1 MKFMWGAALAAHQCE
16 GAWDVDGKGVSV
28 SDILTSSKHNQN
40 REIHLDM
47 QSDVYYPSHDAVDFY
62 HTYKEDIKLF
72 AEMGMNSLR
81 ISLAW
86 TRIFPKGDEEQP
98 NEKGLQFYDDLI
110 DELKKYDIEPVVTLL
125 HNDMPLH
132 LATAYGG
139 WKNKKVIDFFSH
151 YCETVYERYKN
162 KVTYWLTFNEIN
174 NMLKYEYQLLPYL
187 SGGLILDEE
196 DADEGEIYQTMH
208 NQFVASAQAV
218 ITGHRINK
226 NFQIGSMTGFILV
239 YPNSCNPLDTI
250 ETFPSYRNLYFCTDV
265 QARGYYPTYI
275 KKYWE
280 RKNIQFDT
288 TEEEMQILKDGVVDY
303 LGFSYYMSETLSA
316 SKDVE
321 KKKDAAKILKGV
333 NNPYL
338 ESSQWGWTVD
348 PVGLRIVLNKLYE
361 RYQKPLFIVECGLG
375 AIDEVSEDGKIHDDY
390 RIDYLK
396 NHIEEMQKAM
406 EIDGVEVM
414 GFLPWSAMDIISAST
429 GEMRKRYGFVYVDK
443 DDDGNGSLKRIRK
456 DSFYWFKDFIREQ
469 N

>member
-47 QSDVYYPSHDAVDFY
+47 QSDVYYPSHEAVDFY

-250 ETFPSYRNLYFCTDV
+250 ETFPSYRNLFFCTDV

-275 KKYWE
+275 QKYWE
-280 RKNIQFDT
+280 RKNIQLNT

-390 RIDYLK
+390 RINYLK

-429 GEMRKRYGFVYVDK
+429 GEMRKRYGFIYVDK

-456 DSFYWFKDFIREQ
+456 DSFYWFKDFIKEQ